1 MVNQD
6 EHKISINELAKRL
19 ETNLDSV
26 STAWFFYSKSELY
39 QATLTIQSAGGIS
52 PLAILLAPPALW

>member
-26 STAWFFYSKSELY
+26 STA
-39 QATLTIQSAGGIS
+39 
-52 PLAILLAPPALW
+52 